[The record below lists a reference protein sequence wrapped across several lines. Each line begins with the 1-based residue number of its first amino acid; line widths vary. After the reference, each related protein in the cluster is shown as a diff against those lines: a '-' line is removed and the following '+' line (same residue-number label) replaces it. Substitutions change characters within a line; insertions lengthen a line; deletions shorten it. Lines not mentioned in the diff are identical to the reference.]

1 MIRVIVVP
9 VGEELLRYEEI
20 PVPTYDG
27 IRSLLDGGML
37 EGIGGDNWFGYVDEE
52 GKMKGLPVNGRA
64 TRLARHLGW
73 RGMQGDV
80 LCGPVVFLGPADED
94 GDDTSVQ
101 DHVRV
106 VATALGI
113 CG

>member
-9 VGEELLRYEEI
+9 VGGDLLRYEE
-20 PVPTYDG
+20 VEPTMEG
-27 IRSLLDGGML
+27 LKPLLDGGWL
-37 EGIGGDNWFGYVDEE
+37 EVIGGDNWSAYLDEE
-52 GKMKGLPVNGRA
+52 GKIKGLPVNGRA

-80 LCGPVVFLGPADED
+80 LCGPVIFLGPPDEE
-94 GDDTSVQ
+94 GEDTSVP

-106 VATALGI
+106 IATALGI